1 MKRNICIV
9 LLFVIITMIM
19 LSSCTF
25 YCGDIACRGWGYE
38 YILCNMDCFGCY
50 PSGRNAAVEGVD
62 YSKPEIV
69 GLTGNSFIFRMD
81 AYSDLQL
88 NMEICIVQ
96 DSVLLYSC
104 VYEGAVTAENDLR
117 FTVLFDRPGWDHESY
132 VMVYHHNRY
141 SDNGGEIYA
150 IINKFEAYKR

>member
-1 MKRNICIV
+1 MQVCGCS
-9 LLFVIITMIM
+9 
-19 LSSCTF
+19 LSE
-25 YCGDIACRGWGYE
+25 RK
-38 YILCNMDCFGCY
+38 
-50 PSGRNAAVEGVD
+50 AAVEGVD

-117 FTVLFDRPGWDHESY
+117 FTVLFDRPGWDVESH

-141 SDNGGEIYA
+141 SDDGGDMYV

>member
-1 MKRNICIV
+1 MKRIICI
-9 LLFVIITMIM
+9 LLFFVIISVPILT
-19 LSSCTF
+19 SCTC
-25 YCGDIACRGWGYE
+25 YCGEYTCRGWGYE
-38 YILCNMDCFGCY
+38 YILCHMQVCGC
-50 PSGRNAAVEGVD
+50 SLSERKAAVEGVD

-117 FTVLFDRPGWDHESY
+117 FTVLFDRPGWDVESH

-141 SDNGGEIYA
+141 SDDGGDMYV